1 MPEAFADA
9 MLKFDKSLTS
19 KNIYLLNLHSN
30 TTGRKGTAI
39 YLGDRTPPEAKAFK
53 VKIESMFKEDQQG
66 KQVMVW
72 YSSPNLTR
80 IYDEERKP
88 EINENVSKS
97 TVSYKNTKNV

>member
-1 MPEAFADA
+1 
-9 MLKFDKSLTS
+9 
-19 KNIYLLNLHSN
+19 
-30 TTGRKGTAI
+30 
-39 YLGDRTPPEAKAFK
+39 
-53 VKIESMFKEDQQG
+53 MFKEDQQG